1 MFRYRGYEPSI
12 RLPEDDLLELYYY
25 ENSICA
31 ERPLMAFEEKGI
43 NDWTRRHVHLFK
55 GEQFSPEY
63 LKLNP
68 KAVVPTLVHDG
79 HIIRESAIIS
89 DYIDD
94 LSSINPLKPAALV
107 DVATMREWVKDS
119 DDYVFEAVGV
129 LSFVSVFRAKMLAM
143 SHEERGLYWERQTV
157 IDRTLRQMSCVKHGL
172 DSPYVL
178 RAIAAWERTF
188 THTEEALADGRPWL
202 MGEQFTLA
210 DLCYAPFLARIS
222 GLMMIDVWL
231 ENRPLSRAWWERI
244 RTRDS
249 FIRANVGP
257 TADER
262 VAYAAEGTKSV
273 PDLRERLN
281 RYRKRA
287 MALWDVV

>member
-1 MFRYRGYEPSI
+1 MI
-12 RLPEDDLLELYYY
+12 ELYYY

-31 ERPLMAFEEKGI
+31 ERPLMVFEEKGI
-43 NDWTRRHVHLFK
+43 RDWKRHHVHLFK
-55 GEQFSPEY
+55 GEQFKPEY

-68 KAVVPTLVHDG
+68 KGVVPTLIHDG
-79 HIIRESAIIS
+79 RVIRESAIIS

-94 LSSINPLKPAALV
+94 LSATNPLKPAALA
-107 DVATMREWVKDS
+107 DIAAMREWVKDS

-129 LSFVSVFRAKMLAM
+129 LSFISVFRAKMMAM
-143 SHEERGLYWERQTV
+143 SDEERRLYWARQTV

-202 MGEQFTLA
+202 MGQQFTLA
-210 DLCYAPFLARIS
+210 DLCYAPFLARIA
-222 GLMMIDVWL
+222 GLAMIDVWL
-231 ENRPLSRAWWERI
+231 ESRPLSRGWWDRI

-249 FIRANVGP
+249 FVKADVGP

-262 VAYAAEGTKSV
+262 GAYAVEGAKMA
-273 PDLRERLN
+273 PGLRERLN
-281 RYRKRA
+281 RYRQHTI
-287 MALWDVV
+287 ALWDVV